1 MTQIR
6 EILVESN
13 RWWKEPF
20 RINYKKREIYEKIS
34 KFLHLPQI
42 IALTGL
48 RRVGKTTLLFKI
60 IQDEIMNG
68 FNPKNI
74 MYFSFDEFR
83 ETDIR
88 EIIHEYERIMKKKIG
103 EGKHLLLLDEIQKL
117 ENWEEKIKRIYDAY
131 SKNVKIIISGSES
144 LFIRKK
150 SKETLAGRLFEFKI
164 DPLSFKEF
172 LIFKNKYFDNI
183 ELYER
188 EISMLFEEFIAT
200 HGFPELVEVKEK
212 EIIRKYVEESIVE
225 KVIYRDI
232 PHLVSIRDT
241 SVLESILNIIREQPG
256 QLIELSEFAK
266 DIHISR
272 QTLSTYLK
280 YLEDSFLIRKLY
292 NYSPNIRK
300 TERKLKKYYPT
311 VISTNLI
318 FKDDAYSRSKVF
330 ENTIVNQLHAE
341 YFWRDPYKNEVDVI
355 LSDKKPKPVEIKY
368 GRVETKGIRKFME
381 KFHVNKGYLISLNQ
395 EKNLEFSEG
404 KIIVTPAYKFLLK
417 QNQ

>member
-20 RINYKKREIYEKIS
+20 RINYKEREIYEKIS

-103 EGKHLLLLDEIQKL
+103 EGRHLLLLDEIQKL

-188 EISMLFEEFIAT
+188 EISMLFEEFITT

-272 QTLSTYLK
+272 QTLSIYLK

-355 LSDKKPKPVEIKY
+355 LPDKKPVEIKY

>member
-20 RINYKKREIYEKIS
+20 RINYKEREIYEKIS
-34 KFLHLPQI
+34 KFLPLPQI

-103 EGKHLLLLDEIQKL
+103 EGRHLLLLDEIQKL

-188 EISMLFEEFIAT
+188 EISMLFEEFITT

-272 QTLSTYLK
+272 QTLSIYLK

-341 YFWRDPYKNEVDVI
+341 FFWRDPYKNEVDVI

-395 EKNLEFSEG
+395 EKNLDFSEG

>member
-74 MYFSFDEFR
+74 LYFSFDEFR

-272 QTLSTYLK
+272 QTLSIYLK

-292 NYSPNIRK
+292 NYSSNIRK

-318 FKDDAYSRSKVF
+318 FKDDVYSRSKVF

-355 LSDKKPKPVEIKY
+355 LPDKKPVEIKY